1 MNENVRTTF
10 HDDEPLAASIPLCC
24 HDSASSQGSE
34 PPRFPGRPTGL
45 HSARCLLM
53 RRKVRRSLDATTGG
67 PLLGFGARLA
77 TEHV

>member
-1 MNENVRTTF
+1 MSCCRSSSPRGGCLGWLLV
-10 HDDEPLAASIPLCC
+10 LAWGHATMSLAYLLALIT
-24 HDSASSQGSE
+24 
-34 PPRFPGRPTGL
+34 RL

-53 RRKVRRSLDATTGG
+53 RRKVRRLDATTGG